1 MNKFARGGW
10 INRCLPS
17 ARLTLSCFAILL
29 LVAGCNTGPLSV
41 EPMMAHKTPEER
53 LRIINS
59 LTLDE
64 HVAQEP
70 ETTDS
75 RELLE
80 RYRQSKDAD
89 GQMELTLEACRE
101 SALKHNLDLQVQL
114 INPTITAQS
123 ISEEEARFESVFF
136 GNLDFSK
143 TDSPTSSTLSGS
155 QVENWSGNLGVRVPL
170 VTGGTVTFS
179 SPFNRLETNNIFSTL
194 NPAHTADFNASIS
207 QPLLR
212 GAGKRA
218 NTHALRIAHYSAA
231 TTEARTK
238 LQVIQVL
245 AAVDRVYWRLYAARR
260 ELEVRVQEYELALMQ
275 LGRAQRRE
283 AAGDIPEVDVIRAQS
298 GVAERLEAII
308 IAENAVRDRQ
318 RDLKRVL
325 NLPGLGMETPTAVVP
340 ATEPN
345 PIRYELAPAEL
356 IEVAMVNRMEM
367 LELELQLLQ
376 DESTIEFQRNQ
387 ALWLLN
393 LDYNYGSNGLGGT
406 FNDAID
412 LAIDK
417 SFEDHRVAVRGE
429 VPLGNEAAESR
440 LRRAQYV
447 RLQRLASKESRRQ
460 MIEQEIYNAI
470 DQLEANWQRVL
481 ASRQNAILNARTL
494 EAEMR
499 QYDLDTRTS
508 TDVLDA
514 QTRLANAQ
522 LAEIRAL
529 VDYQVTQIDIA
540 AASGMLLGAAQVRWE
555 PIIDETIEQ

>member
-1 MNKFARGGW
+1 MAT
-10 INRCLPS
+10 S
-17 ARLTLSCFAILL
+17 L
-29 LVAGCNTGPLSV
+29 LVAGCNTGPLAV
-41 EPMMAHKTPEER
+41 EPMMAQKTPEER
-53 LRIINS
+53 LRIINA
-59 LTLDE
+59 LTLDQ
-64 HVAQEP
+64 QEAP
-70 ETTDS
+70 AASEPTDG
-75 RELLE
+75 RALLE
-80 RYRQSKDAD
+80 QFRANQQREESLD
-89 GQMELTLEACRE
+89 LSLEACRE
-101 SALKHNLDLQVQL
+101 SALEHNLDLQVQL

-136 GNLDFSK
+136 GSLDFSK
-143 TDSPTSSTLSGS
+143 TDTPTSSTLSGS
-155 QVENWSGNLGVRVPL
+155 QVENWAGNLGVRVPL
-170 VTGGTVTFS
+170 VTGGTLTFS
-179 SPFNRLETNNIFSTL
+179 SPVNRLETNNIFSTL

-218 NTHALRIAHYSAA
+218 NTHALRIAYYSAA
-231 TTEARTK
+231 ATEARTK
-238 LQVIQVL
+238 LQVIQIL

-260 ELEVRVQEYELALMQ
+260 ELEVRIQEYELALAQ
-275 LGRAQRRE
+275 LERAERRQR
-283 AAGDIPEVDVIRAQS
+283 AGDIPEVDVLRAQS
-298 GVAERLEAII
+298 GAAQRLEAII

-325 NLPGLGMETPTAVVP
+325 NRPGLGMDSPTALVP

-345 PIRYELAPAEL
+345 PVRYALSADEL
-356 IEVAMVNRMEM
+356 IDVAMANRMEL

-376 DESTIEFQRNQ
+376 DDSTIEFQRNQ

-417 SFEDHRVAVRGE
+417 SFEDHRVSVRGE
-429 VPLGNEAAESR
+429 IPLGNEAAEAR

-447 RLQRLASKESRRQ
+447 RLQRLASRESRRQ

-481 ASRQNAILNARTL
+481 ASRQNALLNARTL

-499 QYDLDTRTS
+499 QYDLDLRTS

-514 QTRLANAQ
+514 QTALANAQ

-529 VDYQVTQIDIA
+529 VDYQITQIDIA

-555 PIIDETIEQ
+555 PVLDTTIDP